1 MSMKWLVLMG
11 LAVFQ
16 VAGSASV
23 AQAAYQLDVQTVLK
37 DALVRFEQSASKD
50 PMTQQRILTCLG
62 QETLESGVLGEYSQ
76 FDPNQWQSINVSG
89 LDLRALTSTVNQT
102 MEKCQRDA
110 DRPLLK

>member
-1 MSMKWLVLMG
+1 MHHDSFVKLVLLRRLG
-11 LAVFQ
+11 SGFPGYALIHECQ
-16 VAGSASV
+16 HAG
-23 AQAAYQLDVQTVLK
+23 QNIGEG
-37 DALVRFEQSASKD
+37 EQ
-50 PMTQQRILTCLG
+50 II
-62 QETLESGVLGEYSQ
+62 TLESGVLGEYSQ